1 MSHDC
6 GGIFPLHRYLLRDLT
21 AGSIEISEVSEKEYS
36 DETLRP
42 RNWNSASIQLA
53 AQTIKSKATV
63 PFDFRMGE
71 VLMTAGQYDVIQSGL
86 LVTMRSAD
94 GKPTSA
100 SYLTIPASAHPN
112 RDNGSLVF
120 NRYGNDYFLTK
131 VVAPDSSNGRLIPK
145 SNKKELMTR
154 VRGVETASADLF
166 RK

>member
-1 MSHDC
+1 MKRFVLAI
-6 GGIFPLHRYLLRDLT
+6 GLL
-21 AGSIEISEVSEKEYS
+21 
-36 DETLRP
+36 
-42 RNWNSASIQLA
+42 ASIQLA

-112 RDNGSLVF
+112 RDKGSLVF

-145 SNKKELMTR
+145 SKQEKELMTR